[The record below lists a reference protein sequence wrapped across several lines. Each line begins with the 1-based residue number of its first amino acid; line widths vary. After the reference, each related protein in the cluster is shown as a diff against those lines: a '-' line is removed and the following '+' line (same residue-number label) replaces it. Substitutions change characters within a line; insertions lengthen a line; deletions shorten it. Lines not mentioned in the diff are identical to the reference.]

1 VARKYEEIFMK
12 GLEDMNIEKFD
23 VMPRATEHI
32 QEQIH
37 LVQLLEEK

>member
-1 VARKYEEIFMK
+1 MR

-32 QEQIH
+32 KEQIE
-37 LVQLLEEK
+37 LVKLLEEKGYTYEVP